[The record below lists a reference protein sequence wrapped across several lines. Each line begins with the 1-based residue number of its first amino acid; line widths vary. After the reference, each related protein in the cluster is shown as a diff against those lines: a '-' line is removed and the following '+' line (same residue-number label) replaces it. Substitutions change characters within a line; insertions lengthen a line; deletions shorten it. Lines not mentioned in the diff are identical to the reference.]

1 MLGTQSVHAL
11 WLNGVASPRAVSP
24 ATTASGLQVRS
35 RMQCSFPTSDWSVC
49 KGPSWPCSPSAVSS
63 CSSPEAKTSIP
74 PANEFVQPI
83 EPRAI
88 HSVVL
93 LARSEGCLAYWGK
106 WLYPRLEIG
115 IISGMNLNTRL
126 WRLDGARGNRAAIE
140 VSWEGK

>member
-1 MLGTQSVHAL
+1 MQSVHAL
-11 WLNGVASPRAVSP
+11 WLNGVAFPRALSLP
-24 ATTASGLQVRS
+24 ATTSGLQVRS
-35 RMQCSFPTSDWSVC
+35 RMQCSFPTSDQSVC
-49 KGPSWPCSPSAVSS
+49 KGPSWLCSPSAISS

-83 EPRAI
+83 EPKAI

-93 LARSEGCLAYWGK
+93 LACGEGCLVYWGK
-106 WLYPRLEIG
+106 WFYLRLEIG

-126 WRLDGARGNRAAIE
+126 WRLDGARGNRAATE